1 MSSINLNAGSLD
13 KFIVILLSTHLLED
27 EWLLTKNGID
37 AVLSDDSSAE
47 ALSNRVRRQPVHVH
61 LNVSSDFFVSQ
72 ELAREHCDGYGASND
87 TIDLW
92 VDGEGIAFRLELYKW
107 KIILWYVA
115 FLPSLYFFFLP

>member
-47 ALSNRVRRQPVHVH
+47 ALSNSVRRQPVHVH

-72 ELAREHCDGYGASND
+72 ELARENCDGYGASND

-92 VDGEGIAFRLELYKW
+92 VDGEGIAFWLEIYKW
-107 KIILWYVA
+107 EIILWYIA
-115 FLPSLYFFFLP
+115 FLPSLYFFLP